1 MRTVGVAG
9 PHPGRSDSPS
19 LRPGAHENRD
29 VVCSSPGYSQVF
41 PILASF
47 ELQRVLRVTYR
58 AVSEEIF
65 ASGRFFLRIT
75 GVLRRYQRI
84 PTRAADGTTFPATNY
99 GSEIRVVV
107 SP

>member
-9 PHPGRSDSPS
+9 AHPGRSDSPS
-19 LRPGAHENRD
+19 LRPGAHEDRD
-29 VVCSSPGYSQVF
+29 VDCASPGYSQVF

-47 ELQRVLRVTYR
+47 ELATRVTYR

-75 GVLRRYQRI
+75 GVLRRYGRPI
-84 PTRAADGTTFPATNY
+84 GDLPSFFL
-99 GSEIRVVV
+99 
-107 SP
+107 